1 MKRIKLRVKKDKK
14 YETIKSCVDHKSPV
28 IAASIKLN
36 LLRRQ
41 IFRLINVY
49 KKRGKEGFIHGNRD
63 RKPINTLNKTLST
76 KIIQLVN
83 KKYKDN
89 NSNYL
94 ILNYSHLQ
102 DMLKEKHNISISY
115 ASLYT
120 LMLKNNFLSPK
131 IQKIQREKLL
141 KKNFLLK
148 NQTQNLKISK

>member
-1 MKRIKLRVKKDKK
+1 MFCFLGTND
-14 YETIKSCVDHKSPV
+14 C
-28 IAASIKLN
+28 
-36 LLRRQ
+36 
-41 IFRLINVY
+41 
-49 KKRGKEGFIHGNRD
+49 
-63 RKPINTLNKTLST
+63 PINTLNKTLST

>member
-1 MKRIKLRVKKDKK
+1 MKRIKLRVKKDIK
-14 YETIKSCVDHKSPV
+14 YETIKSCVDHKSQL

-36 LLRRQ
+36 LSKRQ

-94 ILNYSHLQ
+94 ILNYSHSQ